1 MDERIEKVVSSP
13 IFVPIVVGIL
23 AFSAGVVGG
32 YHVGRRGKFHFRRQ
46 KPLELPPEV
55 AQAIAESR
63 AIREGLLRKRALD
76 PDRDR
81 SEEFNSREEFER
93 EIEGL
98 VTPDEDITVSIRPV
112 PSDGNEDTI
121 IVQIAPEEDPPVP
134 HTIFAGNVANWA
146 YEEEMKTRT
155 EDKPYVIHRDEF
167 YGEERDY
174 AQSTLTYYDGD
185 NIMVDEE
192 DVPVYNFEDVVGPLK
207 FGHGTDDPNVFH
219 VRNDRLQAEY
229 EILHDRGHYSVE
241 ILGLESADQK
251 DPNEEKHLKHST
263 DHVRR
268 FRSDD

>member
-1 MDERIEKVVSSP
+1 MDERIEKIVGSP
-13 IFVPIVVGIL
+13 IFAPVIVGIL

-32 YHVGRRGKFHFRRQ
+32 YHLGRRGKFHLRS
-46 KPLELPPEV
+46 KKEPVMSPEIM
-55 AQAIAESR
+55 AAIERSR
-63 AIREGLLRKRALD
+63 AVRESIGKI
-76 PDRDR
+76 DR
-81 SEEFNSREEFER
+81 SEPISSREEFEK

-112 PSDGNEDTI
+112 PDDDGDVTTI
-121 IVQIAPEEDPPVP
+121 IVQGEFPPPEPPVE
-134 HTIFAGNVANWA
+134 HKIFAGNVPNWD

-167 YGEERDY
+167 YEEQRDY
-174 AQSTLTYYDGD
+174 CQTTLTYYEGD

-192 DVPVYNFEDVVGPLK
+192 DVPVYNFEDVVGLLK

-219 VRNDRLQAEY
+219 VRNDHLNAEY
-229 EILHDRGHYSVE
+229 EVLYDPGHYSVE
-241 ILGLESADQK
+241 ILGLEHDNEK
-251 DPNEEKHLKHST
+251 DPDEEKHLKHST